1 MLPACSIQPDG
12 NVLVINGP
20 ISANAVYFGG
30 MAVDP
35 VSGGVYVT
43 TSIANT
49 GFAHG
54 ILITN
59 TGAIFVAYDEPVD
72 RYAMGFAFKDSGA
85 LILDSSETPID
96 ITDSFVGRVRMGHGT
111 GIYSVWYT
119 TPGGVTADISTGV
132 FSRMFF
138 PVDASGPISIT
149 NGTYSLDGA
158 PHTAAAG
165 NFVAGNSLI
174 LYGMSPDEYSTH
186 ETPSTEEVVVNVNG
200 TLYTFTITAI
210 IEDYNDIIFPYRLPF
225 ILGEY
230 NDSELPYRLPFILD
244 GVEDVSSLPYTLPFT
259 L

>member
-1 MLPACSIQPDG
+1 MLPPCSIQPDG

-20 ISANAVYFGG
+20 IAPNAVYFGG

-35 VSGGVYVT
+35 ATGGVYVT

-59 TGAIFVAYDEPVD
+59 TGAIFVTYDELVD
-72 RYAMGFAFKDSGA
+72 RYAMGFAFKDTGA
-85 LILDSSETPID
+85 LILDSSESPIGD
-96 ITDSFVGRVRMGHGT
+96 TDSFVGRVRMGHGT

-138 PVDASGPISIT
+138 PDDASGPITIV
-149 NGTYSLDGA
+149 NGTYSLQGS
-158 PHTAAAG
+158 PHTSDAG
-165 NFVAGNSLI
+165 DFIAGNSLI
-174 LYGMSPDEYSTH
+174 LYGMSPEEYSTPGV
-186 ETPSTEEVVVNVNG
+186 PSIEEVVVTVNG
-200 TLYTFTITAI
+200 TDYTFTITAI
-210 IEDYNDIIFPYRLPF
+210 IEEYNDIVFPYRLPF

-230 NDSELPYRLPFILD
+230 NDYELPYRLPFILD
-244 GVEDVSSLPYTLPFT
+244 GVEDIPSLPYTLPFT